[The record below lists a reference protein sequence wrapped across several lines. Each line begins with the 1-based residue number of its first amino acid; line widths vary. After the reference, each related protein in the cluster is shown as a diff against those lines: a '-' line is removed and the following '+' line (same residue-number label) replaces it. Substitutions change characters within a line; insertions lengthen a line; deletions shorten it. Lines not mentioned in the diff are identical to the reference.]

1 MAQRRIF
8 QWFFT
13 VIIFTSGIA
22 LSIYTYQGVRKSDEA
37 RMLAELQQETYEQS
51 VRASL
56 LFTRA
61 PQILNTF
68 AALFISLNSR

>member
-1 MAQRRIF
+1 MKSSGWRYKNYKGACMAQRRIF

-37 RMLAELQQETYEQS
+37 KMLAELQQETYEQQGEI
-51 VRASL
+51 VNVL
-56 LFTRA
+56 
-61 PQILNTF
+61 
-68 AALFISLNSR
+68 